1 MGKQDYVGIDIAKD
15 TMEVA
20 THEGQEHWA
29 YTNDAKGLTKL
40 VAKMKKLSPAL
51 IVLEATGGYE
61 VAAASKLQS
70 KGFTVAVVN
79 PRHIRDFA
87 RSVGILAK
95 TDTLDAQVIA
105 RFAAMTQPPARALPN
120 EASKQ
125 LAAITAR
132 RQQVM
137 DMLTAEK
144 NRLHQA
150 DPVVKVSIEEH
161 IKWLEQQNDQTKK
174 ELQKMVEDNPEWK
187 AKNAIIRSFK
197 CAGPNLAVTILA
209 DFPELGTLNR
219 KQTAALGGL
228 APFNRDS
235 GTLRGKRTI
244 WGGRDAVRKATYMAT
259 FVAIRFNPLIKAH
272 FENLTAAGK
281 LRKVAMVACM
291 RKMLCILNAML
302 KNGTTWN
309 YNTNQLVGPCH

>member
-20 THEGQEHWA
+20 THESQEHWVF
-29 YTNDAKGLTKL
+29 TNDAKGLTKL
-40 VAKMKKLSPAL
+40 ADKMKKLAPVL
-51 IVLEATGGYE
+51 IVLESTGGYE
-61 VAAASKLQS
+61 SAAASKLQDR
-70 KGFTVAVVN
+70 GFPVAVVN

-95 TDTLDAQVIA
+95 TDSLDARVIA
-105 RFAAMTQPPARALPN
+105 RFAAMTQPPARDLPD
-120 EASKQ
+120 EATKK

-137 DMLTAEK
+137 DMLTAER

-150 DPVVKVSIEEH
+150 DPAVREGIKEH
-161 IKWLEQQNDQTKK
+161 IKWLEQQNDEIKK
-174 ELQKMVEDNPEWK
+174 ELQKMVSDNPEWK
-187 AKNAIIRSFK
+187 AKNDIIRSFK

-219 KQTAALGGL
+219 KQTAALSGV

-244 WGGRDAVRKATYMAT
+244 WGGRDAVRKAIYMAT
-259 FVAIRFNPLIKAH
+259 FVATRLNPTIKAY
-272 FENLTAAGK
+272 FESLMEAGK

-291 RKMLCILNAML
+291 RKMICTLNAML

-309 YNTNQLVGPCH
+309 YPINQLVGPCH

>member
-1 MGKQDYVGIDIAKD
+1 MGNQDYVGIDVAKD
-15 TMEVA
+15 TLEVA
-20 THEGQEHWA
+20 THKGQDHWVF
-29 YTNDAKGLTKL
+29 TNDAKGLTKL
-40 VAKMKKLSPAL
+40 TAKMKKLDPCL

-61 VAAASKLQS
+61 VAASSKLQS
-70 KGFTVAVVN
+70 KGFAVAVVN

-95 TDTLDAQVIA
+95 TDSLDAQVIA
-105 RFAAMTQPPARALPN
+105 RFAAMTQPPARALPD
-120 EASKQ
+120 EANKK

-137 DMLTAEK
+137 DMLTAER

-150 DPVVKVSIEEH
+150 DQAVREGIKEH
-161 IKWLEQQNDQTKK
+161 IRWLEQQNDEIKK
-174 ELQKMVEDNPEWK
+174 ELQTMVNDNPEWK
-187 AKNAIIRSFK
+187 AKNDIIRSFK

-219 KQTAALGGL
+219 KQTAALSGV

-259 FVAIRFNPLIKAH
+259 FVAIRLNPLIKAH
-272 FENLTAAGK
+272 FERLTNAGK
-281 LRKVAMVACM
+281 LRKVAIVACM
-291 RKMLCILNAML
+291 RKMLCILNVML

-309 YNTNQLVGPCH
+309 YHANQLVGPCH